1 MRISLDHFIH
11 ANPDHST
18 QPLAIIVHNAPT
30 PAMAKI
36 YLKRHPS
43 HSSAATSDCYLDDPA
58 VQDLV
63 KSRRL
68 QIVPL
73 EKSRTQ
79 WNLEYNVTDRD
90 QGMWVVA
97 LVNCRPDSSLGFHF
111 HSENLNPDGN
121 HLTAGDIPLPRIYGL
136 MSVLY
141 SLVVLLW
148 LYYQPPC
155 SSQSKPA
162 TRNDAFGVPFR
173 TKPLFLRHYYLIL
186 TFLVLV
192 TFHKALQG
200 YKMARMARG
209 LAVDIWVVGFYI
221 STFLKGLLGIVVIA
235 MIASGWLFMR
245 SFLTLRDKRILGCVI
260 PLQTFTTIANFLKD
274 EMAIGSTERLVWL
287 RIIPI
292 MDLGAFLVILWTI
305 WQTQKYLRQASEI
318 DGKAA
323 RNLRRHKLW
332 GSFYV
337 LTLMYLYGT
346 RVVARYL
353 NVSLPYQYV
362 RWVSE
367 LLVELISLAFYLT
380 VGYKIRPMDALGDD
394 DTEEASTSYPLGR
407 TSIRGRR
414 TDDQDANSPWRPSE
428 DGIYEPLQLQPQGD
442 AAPHEVR
449 HEVHW

>member
-1 MRISLDHFIH
+1 
-11 ANPDHST
+11 
-18 QPLAIIVHNAPT
+18 
-30 PAMAKI
+30 MAKI
-36 YLKRHPS
+36 YLKGHPS
-43 HSSAATSDCYLDDPA
+43 HSSATTSDCYLDDPA

-68 QIVPL
+68 QIIPL
-73 EKSRTQ
+73 EESRTQ

-97 LVNCRPDSSLGFHF
+97 LVNCRPDSLLGFHF

-121 HLTAGDIPLPRIYGL
+121 HLTAGDIPLPRIYGF

-155 SSQSKPA
+155 SSQGKPA
-162 TRNDAFGVPFR
+162 TRNDAFGVPLR

-192 TFHKALQG
+192 TLHKALQG

-221 STFLKGLLGIVVIA
+221 STFLKGFLGIVVIA

-292 MDLGAFLVILWTI
+292 MDLGAFLIILWTI

-332 GSFYV
+332 GTFYV

-367 LLVELISLAFYLT
+367 LLIELISLAFYLT
-380 VGYKIRPMDALGDD
+380 VGYKIRPMDALEDD
-394 DTEEASTSYPLGR
+394 DTEEASTSYPLDR

-414 TDDQDANSPWRPSE
+414 TDDQDANSPWRRSE
-428 DGIYEPLQLQPQGD
+428 DEIYEPLQLQPQGG
-442 AAPHEVR
+442 AASHGVR
-449 HEVHW
+449 HEVH